1 MRRGGGKIFAATVK
15 IFRVASCRAS
25 GGQTSHFG
33 YFQETCGR
41 WLEDTLARLQ
51 SLPARWPEGG
61 DRGMDIWI
69 DMDRYGWIWIM
80 G

>member
-1 MRRGGGKIFAATVK
+1 MRRGVGKIFAATVK

-61 DRGMDIWI
+61 GSGRWI
-69 DMDRYGWIWIM
+69 YG
-80 G
+80 

>member
-1 MRRGGGKIFAATVK
+1 MRRGVGKIFAATVK

-61 DRGMDIWI
+61 GDRGNGY
-69 DMDRYGWIWIM
+69 MDRYGWIWIM

>member
-61 DRGMDIWI
+61 M
-69 DMDRYGWIWIM
+69 DMDNG
-80 G
+80 